1 MPPKDSLNPMARPQ
15 RIELANAFYHVSN
28 RKKSGK
34 PLFPS
39 ATHAAHFMELVVL
52 AGCRFNVELHGWYL
66 HKSHYQLLVKT
77 PEANLSRFMR
87 QVDGLYTLRC
97 QQLQGRR
104 GSIFATR
111 YKSVLVQP
119 ALVADVLHFL
129 HHQSGAAVAADLGS
143 HSSSL
148 PVYLGKQK
156 RVDPVRTD
164 EILGSAKSRKTMLKA
179 QQATMP
185 PEYIVHFFARKSR
198 PALMGNT
205 RFADKIRASA
215 AKNPGVVRTRKRPSM
230 RKIIS
235 RVAEVFKVSDSS
247 IVQAARG
254 PDSKNIA
261 RWVAMHL
268 CQEVGGI
275 TLQVIAAHFGLQRYG
290 TVSTTIGKLRAELPD
305 NPGLLRQVNMLMQ
318 EMR

>member
-1 MPPKDSLNPMARPQ
+1 MARPQ

-28 RKKSGK
+28 GKKSGK

-39 ATHAAHFMELVVL
+39 ATHAALFMEQVLL
-52 AGCRFNVELHGWYL
+52 AGRRFNVELHGWHL
-66 HKSHYQLLVKT
+66 HKYHYQLLVKT

-104 GSIFATR
+104 GSVFATR

-119 ALVADVLHFL
+119 ALVSDVLHYL
-129 HHQSGAAVAADLGS
+129 HHLAGSNEFGALGN
-143 HSSSL
+143 SL
-148 PVYLGKQK
+148 SAYQGKQK
-156 RVDPVRTD
+156 PALPVRVE
-164 EILGSAKSRKTMLKA
+164 EILGSGEARKPRVK
-179 QQATMP
+179 QQQNTAP
-185 PEYIVHFFARKSR
+185 PEQILHFFARKSR
-198 PALMGNT
+198 PALLGDAG
-205 RFADKIRASA
+205 FAHKIRATA
-215 AKNPGVVRTRKRPSM
+215 ARRAPVAAAGKRPVM

-235 RVAEVFKVSDSS
+235 HVAQVFKVSEGS

-268 CQEVGGI
+268 CQEAGGI
-275 TLQVIAAHFGLQRYG
+275 TLQVIAQHFGLQRYG

-305 NPGLLRQVNMLMQ
+305 NPRLKRQVNKLLQ
-318 EMR
+318 ELG